1 MLCLRLLIPV
11 VAITALWL
19 LGRPLTATA
28 SPETTGR
35 AHAFVKDHEIR
46 LHALDTAANLA
57 WWNANTTGKDEDFER
72 KAKAQNRIDEVLSN
86 PKKFAELKDLKEHR
100 KEIDDPLTA
109 RAIDV
114 LYLLYLEKQVDPD
127 LLKKMVAKSNA
138 VEKAFNVH
146 RAKVDGKEMTDS
158 EVRAVLKNAK
168 DSARRKEVWEA
179 SKAVGGAVEADLK
192 ELVKLRNRAA
202 VQLHFKNYHE
212 LQLYLNEQNG
222 DDLLKLFDELD
233 ELTRA
238 PFAAAKAE
246 IDQKLAADY
255 KIKPDELMPWH
266 YHDPF
271 FQETPA
277 VFAADLDAPYAKAD
291 IVGLTRDFYAGIGLP
306 VDRVVARSD
315 LYERPGKN
323 PHAFC
328 TDIDREGD
336 VRVLGNIKPNDYWA
350 STMLHEFGHS
360 VYGTNNNDI
369 PQSLPYCLRMESHI
383 LTTEGVAMMFERM
396 TKRAAFLKRMG
407 VSVEN
412 PKAFDETGAKTLKY
426 RLLIF
431 SRWCQVMLR
440 FEKAMYENPDQDLN
454 KLWWDLVEKY
464 QMVKRPP
471 HRSAPDYASKIHIV
485 TAPVYYHN
493 YMMGELFA
501 SQLHHAIAK
510 EVFKGAD
517 PAAVVYAGDKA
528 VGDFMR
534 KKVFEPGR
542 GLSWNELTKF
552 ATGEPLNAKAFA
564 EDFKAK

>member
-1 MLCLRLLIPV
+1 MLCLRLLFPFAAAAV
-11 VAITALWL
+11 LWML
-19 LGRPLTATA
+19 CRPLGAAA
-28 SPETTGR
+28 SPETTDR
-35 AHAFVKDHEIR
+35 ARQFVKDHEDR
-46 LHALDTAANLA
+46 LHTLDTAANLA
-57 WWNANTTGKDEDFER
+57 WWDANTSGKDEDFDR
-72 KAKAQNRIDEVLSN
+72 KIKAQNHIDEALSD
-86 PKKFAELKDLKEHR
+86 PKRFAELKDLKEHR
-100 KEIDDPLTA
+100 KDIDDPVTA

-138 VEKAFNVH
+138 VEKAFNVY
-146 RAKVDGKEMTDS
+146 RAKVAGKEMTDS
-158 EVRAVLKNAK
+158 QVRDVLKHST
-168 DSARRKEVWEA
+168 DSAQRKEVWEA
-179 SKAVGGAVEADLK
+179 SKGVGAAVEADLK
-192 ELVKLRNRAA
+192 ELVKLRNQAA
-202 VQLHFKNYHE
+202 AQLGFKNYHA
-212 LQLYLNEQNG
+212 LQLYLNEQDG
-222 DDLLKLFDELD
+222 DQLLKLFDDLD
-233 ELTRA
+233 DLTRA
-238 PFAAAKAE
+238 PFLAAKAE
-246 IDQKLAADY
+246 IDGKLAENY

-277 VFAADLDAPYAKAD
+277 VFAANLDAPYEKLD

-306 VDRVVARSD
+306 VDRVVVKSD
-315 LYERPGKN
+315 LYEKKGKS

-328 TDIDREGD
+328 TDVDREGD

-360 VYGTNNNDI
+360 VYSTNNNDI
-369 PQSLPYCLRMESHI
+369 PESLPYCLRLESHI

-396 TKRAAFLKRMG
+396 TKRAAFLKKMG
-407 VSVEN
+407 AAVKDAE
-412 PKAFDETGAKTLKY
+412 AFDETGAKTLKY

-440 FEKAMYENPDQDLN
+440 FEKGMYETPDQDLN

-471 HRSAPDYASKIHIV
+471 GRSAPDYASKIHIV

-501 SQLHHAIAK
+501 SQLHHALAR
-510 EVFKGAD
+510 EVFNGAD
-517 PAAVVYAGDKA
+517 PNKVVYAGEKG
-528 VGDFMR
+528 VGVFMK
-534 KKVFEPGR
+534 KKVFAPGR
-542 GLSWNELTKF
+542 TLSWNELTKF
-552 ATGEPLNAKAFA
+552 ATGDGLNAKAFA